1 MYYSFLKKR
10 YNKLLPIV
18 IFLSTVNSSTA
29 QNNSQL
35 SDSITP
41 KYLQTIT
48 IVGRN
53 SKHDIQQMPE
63 IVGTSI
69 YAGKKSALIVMDN
82 VNGNVVT
89 NNMRQVMAKIPGIQI
104 WESDG
109 SGIQIGIAA
118 RGLSPNRSWEFNVR
132 QNGYDISADPYGY
145 PEAYYNPQLQA
156 VQRIEVIRGQGSLQY
171 GPQFGGMVNYILRN
185 GSEINKPFQV
195 ETQQTAGSNG
205 LINSYN
211 AIGGETKKYHY
222 YAFVDHRS
230 ADGWRQNSRYY
241 TNNAFATFT
250 YKVSEKLAITTELM
264 HAQQRS
270 QQPGGL
276 TDENFNK
283 NSRVSLRSRN
293 WFDIRWSTAAIIADY
308 TINASSRLNVKLFGV
323 AGDRN
328 SVGFLKA
335 VTIRDTINSTT
346 QQYNNRLLDIDKYR
360 NAGLETR
367 YLKDYTIGKMNST
380 FSGGIRLYTGQ
391 TKRLKDGVGTKGNDY
406 SNELIDP
413 LWPKDITYKS
423 FNTALF
429 AENIFRF
436 NKLLII
442 PGIRYEYVSG
452 KASGRNGFNQDGS
465 EIILQNQQ
473 RSRSFILAG
482 IGAEFHVSDKTEL
495 YANAT
500 QAYRPM
506 QFSDLTAPPTTDV
519 IDANLQ
525 DAKGYNIDLGYR
537 GKIKNYLFFDASI
550 YHLQYNNRIGVI
562 TQQKADGSFYNYR
575 TNIGNSSSRGLEA
588 LVECSFIKLLAP
600 TEKNN
605 DLSAFVS
612 YSFTE
617 AIYNTLKVVSKVGNS
632 LVETN
637 LKNKSVENA
646 PVHILRSGITYA
658 YKGLTLTTQLSFV
671 SSAYSDANNTVT
683 PTANGQVGLIP
694 AYTVGD
700 ITATYKFTKAYNIK
714 AGINNFSNENYFTR
728 RSGGYPGPGIL
739 PADGRTFFVSFGASF

>member
-1 MYYSFLKKR
+1 MVFPVFFSIQS
-10 YNKLLPIV
+10 NA
-18 IFLSTVNSSTA
+18 TA
-29 QNNSQL
+29 QNTNQF

-53 SKHDIQQMPE
+53 SKQDIQQMPE

-89 NNMRQVMAKIPGIQI
+89 NTMRQVMAKIPGIQI

-156 VQRIEVIRGQGSLQY
+156 VQRIEVIRGQGALQY

-185 GSEINKPFQV
+185 GSEINKPLQV

-211 AIGGETKKYHY
+211 AIGGETKKYHF

-230 ADGWRQNSRYY
+230 ADGWRQNGRYY

-250 YKVSEKLAITTELM
+250 YKASKKLSITTELM

-276 TDENFNK
+276 TDENFK
-283 NSRVSLRSRN
+283 TDARASFRSRN

-328 SVGFLKA
+328 SIGFLKA
-335 VTIRDTINSTT
+335 VTIKDTINSSTM
-346 QQYNNRLLDIDKYR
+346 QYNNRVLDIDQYR
-360 NAGLETR
+360 NAGMETR

-380 FSGGIRLYTGQ
+380 FSGGMRLYTGK
-391 TKRLKDGVGTKGNDY
+391 TKRYRDGVANTGSDY
-406 SNELIDP
+406 SNELVDP
-413 LWPKDITYKS
+413 VWPKEILYKS
-423 FNTALF
+423 YNASLF

-452 KASGRNGFNQDGS
+452 RAGGRNGFAANGS

-473 RSRSFILAG
+473 RSRNFVLGG
-482 IGAEFHVSDKTEL
+482 IGAEYHISAKTEL

-537 GKIKNYLFFDASI
+537 GKVKNYLFFDASI
-550 YHLQYNNRIGVI
+550 YHLQYNNRIGTI
-562 TQQKADGSFYNYR
+562 TQQKVDGSFYNFR

-588 LVECSFIKLLAP
+588 LIECSFIKLFAP

-617 AIYNTLKVVSKVGNS
+617 AVYNNLKVVSKVGNG
-632 LVETN
+632 LIETN

-646 PVHILRSGITYA
+646 PVHILRSGVTYV
-658 YKGLTLTTQLSFV
+658 YKGLTLTTQISFV
-671 SSAYSDANNTVT
+671 SSAFSDANNTVL

-694 AYTVGD
+694 AYTVAD
-700 ITATYKFTKAYNIK
+700 ITATYKFTKAFNIK
-714 AGINNFSNENYFTR
+714 TGINNLSNENYFTR

-739 PADGRTFFVSFGASF
+739 PSDGRTFFVSFGANL

>member
-1 MYYSFLKKR
+1 MVF
-10 YNKLLPIV
+10 PV
-18 IFLSTVNSSTA
+18 FLSIQSNATA
-29 QNNSQL
+29 QNTNQF

-53 SKHDIQQMPE
+53 SKQDIQQMPE

-89 NNMRQVMAKIPGIQI
+89 NTMRQVMAKIPGIQI

-156 VQRIEVIRGQGSLQY
+156 VQRIEVIRGQGALQY

-185 GSEINKPFQV
+185 GSEINKPLQV

-211 AIGGETKKYHY
+211 AIGGETKKYHF

-230 ADGWRQNSRYY
+230 ADGWRQNGRYY

-250 YKVSEKLAITTELM
+250 YKASKKLSITTELM

-276 TDENFNK
+276 TDENFK
-283 NSRVSLRSRN
+283 TDARASFRSRN

-328 SVGFLKA
+328 SIGFLKA
-335 VTIRDTINSTT
+335 VTIKDTINSSTM
-346 QQYNNRLLDIDKYR
+346 QYNNRVLDIDQYR
-360 NAGLETR
+360 NAGMETR

-380 FSGGIRLYTGQ
+380 FSGGMRLYTGK
-391 TKRLKDGVGTKGNDY
+391 TKRYRDGIANTGSDY
-406 SNELIDP
+406 SNELVDP
-413 LWPKDITYKS
+413 VWPKEILYKS
-423 FNTALF
+423 YNASLF

-442 PGIRYEYVSG
+442 PGIRYEHVSG
-452 KASGRNGFNQDGS
+452 RAGGRNGFAANGS

-473 RSRSFILAG
+473 RSRNFVLAG
-482 IGAEFHVSDKTEL
+482 IGAEYHISAKTEL

-537 GKIKNYLFFDASI
+537 GKVKNYLFFDASI
-550 YHLQYNNRIGVI
+550 YHLQYNNRIGTI
-562 TQQKADGSFYNYR
+562 TQQKVDGNFYNFR

-588 LVECSFIKLLAP
+588 LVECSFIKLFAP

-617 AIYNTLKVVSKVGNS
+617 AVYNNLKVVSKVGNG
-632 LVETN
+632 LIETN

-646 PVHILRSGITYA
+646 PVHILRSGVTYV
-658 YKGLTLTTQLSFV
+658 YKGLTLTTQISFV
-671 SSAYSDANNTVT
+671 SSAFSDANNTVL

-694 AYTVGD
+694 AYTVAD
-700 ITATYKFTKAYNIK
+700 ITATYKFTKAFNIK
-714 AGINNFSNENYFTR
+714 TGINNLSNENYFTR

-739 PADGRTFFVSFGASF
+739 PSDGRTFFVSFGANF

>member
-1 MYYSFLKKR
+1 MVFPVFFSIQS
-10 YNKLLPIV
+10 NA
-18 IFLSTVNSSTA
+18 TA
-29 QNNSQL
+29 QNTNQF

-53 SKHDIQQMPE
+53 SKQDIQQMPE

-89 NNMRQVMAKIPGIQI
+89 NTMRQVMAKIPGIQI

-156 VQRIEVIRGQGSLQY
+156 VQRIEVIRGQGALQY

-185 GSEINKPFQV
+185 GSEINKPLQV

-211 AIGGETKKYHY
+211 AIGGETKKYHF

-230 ADGWRQNSRYY
+230 ADGWRQNGRYY

-250 YKVSEKLAITTELM
+250 YKASKKLSITTELM

-276 TDENFNK
+276 TDENFK
-283 NSRVSLRSRN
+283 TDARASFRSRN

-328 SVGFLKA
+328 SIGFLKA
-335 VTIRDTINSTT
+335 VTIKDTINSSTM
-346 QQYNNRLLDIDKYR
+346 QYNNRVLDIDQYR
-360 NAGLETR
+360 NAGMETR

-380 FSGGIRLYTGQ
+380 FSGGMRLYTGK
-391 TKRLKDGVGTKGNDY
+391 TKRYRDGVANTGSDY
-406 SNELIDP
+406 SNELVDP
-413 LWPKDITYKS
+413 VWPKEILYKS
-423 FNTALF
+423 YNASLF

-452 KASGRNGFNQDGS
+452 RAGGRNGFAANGS

-473 RSRSFILAG
+473 RSRNFVLAG
-482 IGAEFHVSDKTEL
+482 IGAEYHISAKTEL

-537 GKIKNYLFFDASI
+537 GKVKNYLFFDASI
-550 YHLQYNNRIGVI
+550 YHLQYNNRIGTI
-562 TQQKADGSFYNYR
+562 TQQKVDGSFYNFR

-588 LVECSFIKLLAP
+588 LIECSFIKLFAP

-617 AIYNTLKVVSKVGNS
+617 AVYNNLKVVSKVGNG
-632 LVETN
+632 LIETN

-646 PVHILRSGITYA
+646 PVHILRSGVTYV
-658 YKGLTLTTQLSFV
+658 YKGLTLTTQISFV
-671 SSAYSDANNTVT
+671 SSAFSDANNTVL

-694 AYTVGD
+694 AYTVAD
-700 ITATYKFTKAYNIK
+700 ITATYKFTKAFNIK
-714 AGINNFSNENYFTR
+714 TGINNLSNENYFTR

-739 PADGRTFFVSFGASF
+739 PSDGRTFFVSFGANL